1 MKKLIFVLAI
11 LLAVPAFAALT
22 LSLEKQAD
30 VNKVNVNYAGADGN
44 NLPRAFA
51 LKIEVNAPS
60 PARIVDVNNFKI
72 GESNSINRGYG
83 IYPARIVI
91 TANDVNIWGNPLADP
106 CDPGAGTGLGTK
118 QVVLEFGSLYVGAGN
133 APAASGTL
141 CYVKI
146 DPNGTTGSVI
156 VTATEENTYR
166 GGVVLENGTVP
177 VPDLNATTTIVYA
190 QPKCFKV
197 PATDVNE
204 SNAWTQWGE
213 PNCWCFKR
221 QCRGDADGKKSGLY
235 WVAASDLT
243 LLKAS
248 VSKADTILKN
258 ITNGIC
264 ADFDHKKAG
273 LYRVAA
279 ADLTIL
285 KAYVSKAETIAKC
298 CDADQNCTLE
308 TGDKWNFWTN

>member
-11 LLAVPAFAALT
+11 LLAVPAFALT
-22 LSLEKQAD
+22 LSLQQQAD
-30 VNKVNVNYAGADGN
+30 VNKVNVNYAGADSN

-60 PARIVDVNNFKI
+60 KAVIKDVNGFKI
-72 GESNSINRGYG
+72 GESNSTNRGYG
-83 IYPARIVI
+83 IYPATIVI
-91 TANDVNIWGNPLADP
+91 TANDVNVWGTPLADP

-133 APAASGTL
+133 APATSGTL

-190 QPKCFKV
+190 QPKCLKSTI
-197 PATDVNE
+197 PDQNE
-204 SNAWTQWGE
+204 YNAWTLFGE

-235 WVAASDLT
+235 WVAPADLT
-243 LLKAS
+243 ILRSSYNK
-248 VSKADTILKN
+248 VDTILKN

-264 ADFDHKKAG
+264 ADFDHKKSG
-273 LYRVAA
+273 LYRVAP

-285 KAYVSKAETIAKC
+285 RTYYNKVETIVKC
-298 CDADQNCTLE
+298 CDADLNCTLDA
-308 TGDKWNFWTN
+308 GDKWNFWMN